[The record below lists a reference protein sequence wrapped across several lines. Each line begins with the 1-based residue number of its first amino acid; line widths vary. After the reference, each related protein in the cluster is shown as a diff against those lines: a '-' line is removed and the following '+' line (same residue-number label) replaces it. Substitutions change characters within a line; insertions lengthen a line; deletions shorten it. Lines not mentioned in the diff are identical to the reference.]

1 MLVLGVAG
9 AGAGLA
15 RLQGPVLAPA
25 KTERSRICDTPTRT
39 GERRE
44 DIHGSRQPL
53 FDQPFCFKKEAPARG
68 LYPDRLLEDL
78 AVIGPRATFGK
89 VRLD

>member
-1 MLVLGVAG
+1 MRYTHTDGG
-9 AGAGLA
+9 TA
-15 RLQGPVLAPA
+15 R
-25 KTERSRICDTPTRT
+25 RHSR
-39 GERRE
+39 
-44 DIHGSRQPL
+44 SRQPL